1 MSIIKIG
8 DLEIGGD
15 RVIIIAGPCALEN
28 EEQALRITRIVK
40 GVGAQTFRAQI
51 FKPRT
56 DPDSFQGLGL
66 AGLPILALL
75 KRETGLLLITE
86 VLDPRDIEK
95 VCDYCDILQI
105 GSRSMQNFP
114 LLIEAGKTGKPVMLK
129 RGMGATIQD
138 YLSAAKYITNQGNQ
152 RLILCERGIVTFEGY
167 TRNTLDINGLMALK
181 DISGFPVFIDPSHGT
196 GRREMVVRAALAGI
210 AAGADGVMVE
220 VHYDPDSS
228 LVDAKQT
235 ISSEQFSELMEKGR
249 SVAEAIGRSM

>member
-1 MSIIKIG
+1 M
-8 DLEIGGD
+8 
-15 RVIIIAGPCALEN
+15 
-28 EEQALRITRIVK
+28 K